1 MRSPAWAGGGHGD
14 AAVECHGGGGQRD
27 QPEPGGGA
35 SVATGSAVNLVVSTG
50 PAPVTVPNVVGQTQ
64 AAASS
69 AITGVGLVVGTVTQQ
84 SSATVAAGS
93 VISQSPAVGP
103 AWRRA
108 RR

>member
-1 MRSPAWAGGGHGD
+1 MRAHSCVAISD
-14 AAVECHGGGGQRD
+14 ADLAKLVAYLRQIDGQ
-27 QPEPGGGA
+27 E
-35 SVATGSAVNLVVSTG
+35 
-50 PAPVTVPNVVGQTQ
+50 PAPVQAAVTVPNVVGQTQ

-93 VISQSPAVGP
+93 VISQSPAVRP